1 MTAPRRR
8 FEVVAP
14 DWGQTH
20 LTSDAVVA
28 FVDDELSTAAHGRAL
43 RHLESCPGCASDV
56 AEQRQARSALR
67 SARGPELSSALL
79 NALRSIPRDTE
90 LPAPPAGLA
99 VDPDGHFVQPLR
111 PAREA
116 LPTDVSARTVRS
128 GPQIPGPVRSG
139 RASRRWGAGLTAT
152 GIALGALALTGA
164 VMPADSPV
172 RGVFGGPVLDS
183 GSTATRLQ
191 AAPSPVV
198 GQIRPA
204 AVPFGRGGVARGGGA
219 AAGQPGDPGTER
231 VLRQLDAL
239 PGAHPT
245 AR

>member
-28 FVDDELSTAAHGRAL
+28 FVDDELSAAAHGRAL

-79 NALRSIPRDTE
+79 HALRAIPRDTE
-90 LPAPPAGLA
+90 LPGPPAGLA
-99 VDPDGHFVQPLR
+99 VGPDGGFVQSLRGAPEAGPADR
-111 PAREA
+111 PAG
-116 LPTDVSARTVRS
+116 PTR
-128 GPQIPGPVRSG
+128 PG

-152 GIALGALALTGA
+152 GIALGALALTGT

-183 GSTATRLQ
+183 GSADARLQ

-198 GQIRPA
+198 GQVRPA

-219 AAGQPGDPGTER
+219 ADGQSGDTGTER
-231 VLRQLDAL
+231 VLRQLDVL
-239 PGAHPT
+239 PAAHWT
-245 AR
+245 AH